1 MERIIDRAALRGISL
16 IGLLLLPA
24 CGGCSNG
31 GRAPHGGASPDGARG
46 AVLRVEAVSYPLRF
60 LAERIGGERV
70 EVSFRAPAG
79 ADPAFWS
86 PDAGAIAAMQA
97 ADLVLLNGAGYGR
110 WIDRTSL
117 PLSRLVD
124 TSRGF
129 RDRYLTVDRAVT
141 HSHGPEGEHSHGE
154 IAFTTWL
161 DPIQAI
167 EQAAA
172 IRDAFKAARPVFAA
186 EFERRF
192 TGLESD
198 LRDVDRILE
207 EAFGRL
213 DGAPLLAS
221 HPVYQYL
228 ARRYRLELTSVHF
241 EPDEPPTE
249 QGWRELEGL
258 RTAHRARWMLWE
270 KEPLA
275 ATAYRL
281 EALGIGIIVFDPCA
295 GTPASGD
302 FLTVLHDN
310 AQRVAA
316 AARLPVGRA
325 GTVNPPSLI
334 RGIHTSRPPAPQA
347 VRTES
352 CRCARMP
359 PALISRMFARP
370 ARTEEVE
377 WPCPGSHV
385 SVSALFC
392 CWPACRRRPTI

>member
-1 MERIIDRAALRGISL
+1 MERIIDRATLLGIPL

-24 CGGCSNG
+24 GSGCSNSG
-31 GRAPHGGASPDGARG
+31 SAPDGDASPGGARG
-46 AVLRVEAVSYPLRF
+46 AVIRVEAVNYPLRF

-86 PDAGAIAAMQA
+86 PDTGAIAAMQA
-97 ADLVLLNGAGYGR
+97 ADLVLLNGAGYER

-129 RDRYLTVDRAVT
+129 RDRYLTVGRAVT
-141 HSHGPEGEHSHGE
+141 HSHGPQGEHSHGE

-172 IRDAFKAARPVFAA
+172 IRDAFKAARPLFQA

-192 TGLESD
+192 SGLESD
-198 LRDVDRILE
+198 LRALDRALE

-228 ARRYRLELTSVHF
+228 ARRYRLHLESLHF
-241 EPDEPPTE
+241 EPDEPPAE
-249 QGWRELEGL
+249 QGWGELERVL
-258 RTAHRARWMLWE
+258 TSHQARWMLWE

-275 ATAYRL
+275 ATADRL
-281 EALGIGIIVFDPCA
+281 ESLGIGIIVFDPCA

-302 FLTVLHDN
+302 LLTVLRDN
-310 AQRVAA
+310 ANRVAA
-316 AARLPVGRA
+316 AARSSAGR
-325 GTVNPPSLI
+325 
-334 RGIHTSRPPAPQA
+334 
-347 VRTES
+347 
-352 CRCARMP
+352 
-359 PALISRMFARP
+359 
-370 ARTEEVE
+370 VE
-377 WPCPGSHV
+377 
-385 SVSALFC
+385 
-392 CWPACRRRPTI
+392 R